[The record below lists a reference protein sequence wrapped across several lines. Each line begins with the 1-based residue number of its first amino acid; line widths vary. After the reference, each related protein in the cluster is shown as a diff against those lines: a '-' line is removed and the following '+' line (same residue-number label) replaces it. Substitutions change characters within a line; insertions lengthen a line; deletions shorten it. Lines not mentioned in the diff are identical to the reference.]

1 MRMSQSLTSGIARP
15 WLLISSLVLWAAITG
30 CGFQLRG
37 ELATT
42 LSDERVAVSA
52 APDLLVLKNQLENA
66 LIAAG
71 AKLAPLTEARSHVT
85 LVNSQQKRRT
95 LMRDESGR
103 ASEVEIRWQVRFQVQ
118 TLDVAAGQL
127 SDPDEQQIS
136 VRRSYLYDNARLL
149 SVHQLEQNLM
159 QQMRTELA
167 HKIVRYMALRTKQEE
182 FDGD

>member
-1 MRMSQSLTSGIARP
+1 MRMCKTLTSGIARA
-15 WLLISSLVLWAAITG
+15 WVLISSLVLWTALAG

-52 APDLLVLKNQLENA
+52 APDLLALKHQLESS

-71 AKLAPLTEARSHVT
+71 AKLTPLTEARSHLS
-85 LVNSQQKRRT
+85 LVHSQQKRRT
-95 LMRDESGR
+95 LVRDESGR
-103 ASEVEIRWQVRFQVQ
+103 ASEVEIRWQIRFQIQ
-118 TLDVAAGQL
+118 ALDVATGQL

-149 SVHQLEQNLM
+149 SVHQQEQNLR

-167 HKIVRYMALRTKQEE
+167 QKIVRYMALKKEQGEP
-182 FDGD
+182 DGD